1 MDRRRTKKTCRDNL
15 ETYVNNADFD
25 VLVGG
30 VYPAY
35 FGPLPAIGTADR
47 DGRTGDRRLG
57 LVRDVVNRRR
67 RH

>member
-1 MDRRRTKKTCRDNL
+1 MITSKP
-15 ETYVNNADFD
+15 YVNNADFD
-25 VLVGG
+25 ALVGA
-30 VYPAY
+30 VHPAY
-35 FGPLPAIGTADR
+35 FGHLSPIGTVGR